1 MGDYTY
7 LIGLVVLGMIIAG
20 ISFFFIYKE
29 RKAQHVSEHGHQRTA
44 LPAQR

>member
-20 ISFFFIYKE
+20 ISFFFEHKE
-29 RKAQHVSEHGHQRTA
+29 RKAQRESEHGRERAA
-44 LPAQR
+44 LPAHR